1 MAPKISSAEW
11 DVMSVVWAKA
21 PVTAAEVFEAL
32 PAGHGWKQKTVNTFL
47 TRLVDK
53 GVLKVDRKEKA
64 FVYAARVAREKCVQL
79 EGDSFLRRVFQ
90 GATGD
95 LVKHFC
101 SRADLSLEEIQELE
115 QLLKS
120 KKTRK

>member
-1 MAPKISSAEW
+1 MSPKISNAEW

-21 PVTAAEVFEAL
+21 PLTATEVFDAL

-53 GVLKVDRKEKA
+53 GVLNVDKKEKA
-64 FVYAARVAREKCVQL
+64 FVYTARMAREKCVQT

-95 LVKHFC
+95 LVLHFC
-101 SRADLSLEEIQELE
+101 ERADLTAEEIRELE
-115 QLLKS
+115 QLLKA
-120 KKTRK
+120 KKPRK

>member
-1 MAPKISSAEW
+1 
-11 DVMSVVWAKA
+11 MSVVWAKA
-21 PVTAAEVFEAL
+21 PLTATEVFDAL

-53 GVLKVDRKEKA
+53 GVLNVDKKEKA
-64 FVYAARVAREKCVQL
+64 FVYTARMAREKCVQT

-95 LVKHFC
+95 LVLHFC
-101 SRADLSLEEIQELE
+101 ERADLTAEEIRELE
-115 QLLKS
+115 QLLKA
-120 KKTRK
+120 KKPRK